1 MIFFGRRGFTLVE
14 TILVIVFT
22 AGLLLLMQKAFVVAS
37 RTAQRSDS
45 NDSAVFMSSSVLSEE
60 MSRTL
65 RFTSSSLVK
74 VFRYNSGDVAIIG
87 FPTRG
92 WYDRKARDGGK
103 KGFVSPNG
111 LGYYVNNNGLDDELL
126 KGFKGLE
133 WTSYVMYVY
142 CYRNSDAAKLG
153 NADEPRSFG
162 DSKDSKSGDLK
173 KLEFS
178 KAFAHRSIYEIRFLL
193 INHYDLAQVPAD
205 SPDGSIYTC
214 FLQKKTSIPS
224 RTNTLEKGTKKSAG
238 GSAGGSDS
246 TVISSSLDFKN
257 FVDIANSASENKG
270 RLLSFRRLTSNVEHF
285 YVSMLE
291 YPLVSVEL
299 KFDYGSGGASYRS
312 GSSGLTEKELRDFS
326 FQILPAMR

>member
-14 TILVIVFT
+14 TILVVVFT

-74 VFRYNSGDVAIIG
+74 VFRYDSGDVAIIG

-92 WYDRKARDGGK
+92 WYDQKARDGGK
-103 KGFVSPNG
+103 KGFASPND
-111 LGYYVNNNGLDDELL
+111 LGYYVNNNGLTDELL
-126 KGFKGLE
+126 KDFNGLE

-153 NADEPRSFG
+153 NAGEQRSFG
-162 DSKDSKSGDLK
+162 DSKSKDLK

-178 KAFAHRSIYEIRFLL
+178 KSFAHRSIYEIRFLL
-193 INHYDLAQVPAD
+193 INHYDLNEVPAD

-224 RTNTLEKGTKKSAG
+224 RTNILEKGIKKKDGNSAG
-238 GSAGGSDS
+238 GNDS
-246 TVISSSLDFKN
+246 TVISSSLDFEN
-257 FVDIANSASENKG
+257 FVNIANSASEKRG
-270 RLLSFRRLTSNVEHF
+270 SLLSFRRLTSKVEHF
-285 YVSMLE
+285 YLSMLE

-299 KFDYGSGGASYRS
+299 KFDYGSGGASHRS
-312 GSSGLTEKELRDFS
+312 ASSGLTEKELRDFS